1 MAREFA
7 RRFYRSK
14 AWRSTRSAYF
24 ASVHGLC
31 ERCLARGEVVAGE
44 IVHHKVHLTPQ
55 NINDPAVAL
64 SFSNLELLCRDCH
77 GVAHS
82 ERVFEQRVA
91 FDEDGNLV
99 RRGSD
104 AVQGKGR

>member
-7 RRFYRSK
+7 EGFYHSK
-14 AWRSTRSAYF
+14 AWKSTRRAYF
-24 ASVHGLC
+24 ESRHGLC
-31 ERCLARGEVVAGE
+31 ERCLARGEVTAGE

-55 NINDPAVAL
+55 NISDPAIAL

-77 GVAHS
+77 GAAHS

-91 FDEDGNLV
+91 FDEHGNLV